1 MLAMPERVRITD
13 VGPRD
18 GLQNEPGFVPTA
30 QKAALVWALAGCG
43 IREVEVTSFVSPRW
57 VPQLGD
63 AAELCDLLAVGKA
76 SGVVYSALAP
86 NERGMDGVLE
96 ANRRA
101 GFRLIDKVGVFTAA
115 SESFSR
121 KNTNASIAETMER
134 FGPVVRLAREQGIAV
149 RGYVSCA
156 IACPFEGAVEPLAV
170 AAVAGRLVELG
181 VDEVDLGDTIG
192 AGTPESVG
200 RMLATVLEALDEA
213 HGGGS
218 RAPRGEA
225 VTLHLHDTH
234 GLAGECV
241 RVALDLGL
249 RSFDASVAGLGGCP
263 YAGTETARA
272 PGNIAT
278 ATLLDAVERAGFGH
292 GVDRG
297 GLEEAAELARGLV
310 AAARGAGA

>member
-1 MLAMPERVRITD
+1 MPERVRITD

-18 GLQNEPGFVPTA
+18 GLQNETGFVPTA
-30 QKAALVWALAGCG
+30 QKAALVRALAGCG
-43 IREVEVTSFVSPRW
+43 VREVEVTSFVSPRW

-63 AAELCDLLAVGKA
+63 AAELCDLLATGKP
-76 SGVVYSALAP
+76 SGVVYSALVP

-121 KNTNASIAETMER
+121 KNTNASIAEAMER
-134 FGPVVRLAREQGIAV
+134 FGPVVRLARGQEIAV

-156 IACPFEGAVEPLAV
+156 IACPFEGAIEPLAV

-200 RMLATVLEALDEA
+200 RMVGTVWEGLDEA
-213 HGGGS
+213 HAGGS
-218 RAPRGEA
+218 RANWGES

-234 GLAGECV
+234 GLAGACV
-241 RVALDLGL
+241 RVALDLGI

-263 YAGTETARA
+263 YAGTERARA

-278 ATLLDAVERAGFGH
+278 ATLLDAVERAGFAH

-297 GLEEAAELARGLV
+297 KRDAGAELARKV
-310 AAARGAGA
+310 GAGGGGGGA